1 MRSDTYIEILEL
13 HPNEMQLI
21 QRLRKSLRF
30 GEMTITMRDGLP
42 VKITRIVEIEN
53 LNTLDTSPRIRSN
66 QKSNQKNFDKVN

>member
-1 MRSDTYIEILEL
+1 MRSDTYIEILAL

-42 VKITRIVEIEN
+42 VKITRIMEIEN
-53 LNTLDTSPRIRSN
+53 LNTLDTSRISMPNSKRN
-66 QKSNQKNFDKVN
+66 LTKSLD

>member
-1 MRSDTYIEILEL
+1 MIPNDTYIEILEL
-13 HPNEMQLI
+13 HQNEMQLI

-53 LNTLDTSPRIRSN
+53 LNTLDTSPRIMSN
-66 QKSNQKNFDKVN
+66 HKNFDKVI

>member
-1 MRSDTYIEILEL
+1 MKRNDTFIEILEL

-42 VKITRIVEIEN
+42 VKITRIIEIEN
-53 LNTLDTSPRIRSN
+53 LNNLDTSRILMSN
-66 QKSNQKNFDKVN
+66 PKREVKM